1 MNNASKKN
9 TLKKIRFYLK
19 TINIIY
25 HTMSNNT
32 NTELKT
38 AQLGELKFTY
48 EESIKTSVLNENEWF
63 IVYYGVILENGHK
76 VDQISVHYDFNAPTK
91 ENNHKSYIS
100 VHFEKDIGSLD
111 TDVDPLRDNA
121 LNDKHPVG

>member
-1 MNNASKKN
+1 
-9 TLKKIRFYLK
+9 
-19 TINIIY
+19 
-25 HTMSNNT
+25 MSNNT